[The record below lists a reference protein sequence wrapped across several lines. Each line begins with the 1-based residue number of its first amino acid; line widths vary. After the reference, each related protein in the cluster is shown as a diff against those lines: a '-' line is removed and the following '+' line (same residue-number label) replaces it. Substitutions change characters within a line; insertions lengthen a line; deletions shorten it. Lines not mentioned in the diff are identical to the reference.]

1 MPTLQKVCAAGHG
14 GCRGTAAFGV
24 CGCVS
29 SGVTTAAE
37 AGNITMTTPPVS
49 NEKVLEAWQ
58 AYLDHGRNKTQAAA
72 ALGLDRST
80 FRGRL
85 AMAESRGLHLP
96 QGVREAIA
104 SVGIDDTAIV
114 SGGWLKTK
122 DVSVQFRMPKPDG
135 MKIDLAADQIKQA
148 LKDLESVTLPKP
160 HHTTSELLTL
170 YPLPDIHAGMKYK
183 QWGLTDTVE
192 RLDYIF
198 DQLISSTPQSK
209 TALFLI
215 LGDLLHHN
223 DRTNKTQSGHTLDV
237 DCTPEDAAAAMVTSI
252 ARGIEM
258 ALLKHEEVIV
268 SVLRGNHDRDAY
280 LIVLYSLVERYRN
293 EPRVSI
299 NKEDSEFLIFP
310 WEDVLI
316 FAHHGDKGKPER
328 MVMNFAHEYREMWGK
343 AKHSYLFTGHLH
355 HLKMADIGG
364 VQWEQLR
371 AVAPKDAYASSH
383 SFVGKS
389 SAVAI
394 SYQAKHGEVSRVTVS
409 F

>member
-1 MPTLQKVCAAGHG
+1 M
-14 GCRGTAAFGV
+14 
-24 CGCVS
+24 CGCVFL
-29 SGVTTAAE
+29 GAPTAAE
-37 AGNITMTTPPVS
+37 AGNTIMATRPIS
-49 NEKVLEAWQ
+49 DEELLIAWQ
-58 AYLDHGRNKTQAAA
+58 AYLDCGRNKTQAAA
-72 ALGLDRST
+72 SLGLDRST
-80 FRGRL
+80 YRGRL
-85 AMAESRGLHLP
+85 AMAQNRGLHLP
-96 QGVREAIA
+96 EGVREAMA
-104 SVGIDDTAIV
+104 SVGIDDAAIV

-135 MKIDLAADQIKQA
+135 MNIDLAAEQVKEA
-148 LKDLESVTLPKP
+148 LSNLKAVTYPKP
-160 HHTTSELLTL
+160 QHSIEELLTL

-183 QWGLTDTVE
+183 QWGLTDAVE
-192 RLDYIF
+192 RLDHIF
-198 DQLISSTPQSK
+198 DHLIASTPESK
-209 TALFLI
+209 TAVFLI

-223 DRTNKTQSGHTLDV
+223 DKTNKTQSGHVLDV

-258 ALLKHEEVIV
+258 ALLKHAEVVV

-280 LIVLYSLVERYRN
+280 LIVLYSLIERYRN

-299 NKEDSEFLIFP
+299 NKEDSEFLILP

-328 MVMNFAHEYREMWGK
+328 MIMNFAHEYREMWGK
-343 AKHSYLFTGHLH
+343 AKYSYLFTGHLH

-371 AVAPKDAYASSH
+371 AITPRDAYASSH
-383 SFVGKS
+383 SYVGKS

-394 SYQAKHGEVSRVTVS
+394 TYQVGEGEVSRVTVS